1 MCEFREWFEI
11 FFLIFNLDVK
21 KFWIYI
27 WYLLIYIVFRIDLLF
42 LYYKIFDF
50 LNISK
55 FVIFMY

>member
-1 MCEFREWFEI
+1 MCGFREWFEI
-11 FFLIFNLDVK
+11 FFLIFDLDVK
-21 KFWIYI
+21 KIWIYI